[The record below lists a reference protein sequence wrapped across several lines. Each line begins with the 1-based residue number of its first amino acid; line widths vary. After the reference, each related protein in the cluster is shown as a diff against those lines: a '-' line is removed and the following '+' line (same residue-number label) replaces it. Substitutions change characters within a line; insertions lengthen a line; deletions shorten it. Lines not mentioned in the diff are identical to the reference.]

1 MGGGGYNDQWI
12 KDAEARL
19 SQNVADLGL
28 YNEHRWQEN
37 VAQNEQLA
45 NLGSATENLA
55 SANTAQDDYLKA
67 LSEINTTQS
76 TQIEDLFGFKDEFG
90 TDISD
95 LRSDLSDLESLYTNQ
110 DGTTSIEDVTGL
122 NEVITNLQEK
132 YSTNETLTNS
142 LGDLGETLRG
152 EFKAELQTLPDYTE
166 QLNQVSSDYNLTK
179 DQLDQLRSSFGNFQ
193 QQSAT
198 NLSDVQSALQTE
210 IGDVR
215 GNLTSGLKDLRTDA
229 FDALTDVYSSR
240 DEALSDLS
248 GRFGTHLRQQE
259 DALTKRIDDTGKDV
273 ENRIAQLGS
282 MMNYRM
288 LGDSAGGV
296 KMRRSKAFTSGAVN
310 TGTGQLSRSMKLKTL
325 NI

>member
-1 MGGGGYNDQWI
+1 MGGGGGYNDQWI

-19 SQNVADLGL
+19 SQDVANLGQ
-28 YNEHRWQEN
+28 YNEHRYQEHLLQEEALAALRGEN
-37 VAQNEQLA
+37 VTQSSQLEDLYGINETQSAQIGSLSDINE
-45 NLGSATENLA
+45 
-55 SANTAQDDYLKA
+55 
-67 LSEINTTQS
+67 TQS
-76 TQIEDLFGFKDEFG
+76 TQIEDLFGFK
-90 TDISD
+90 TDFESQ
-95 LRSDLSDLESLYTNQ
+95 LKDLESLYG
-110 DGTTSIEDVTGL
+110 DGTTSIQDVTGL
-122 NEVITNLQEK
+122 EDVISELKEK
-132 YSTNETLTNS
+132 YSTNESLTDSLTN
-142 LGDLGETLRG
+142 LETTLRG
-152 EFKAELQTLPDYTE
+152 DFEAKVQALPDYTE
-166 QLNQVSSDYNLTK
+166 QLNQVSSDYNLAK
-179 DQLDQLRSSFGNFQ
+179 GQLDNLRSDFGQFQ

-198 NLSDVQSALQTE
+198 NLADVQSALETE

-215 GNLTSGLKDLRTDA
+215 GNLTSGLKTLRSDA
-229 FDALTDVYSSR
+229 FDALTDVYSTR
-240 DEALSDLS
+240 DEALADLS

-273 ENRIAQLGS
+273 EERINRLGS

>member
-19 SQNVADLGL
+19 SQDVANLGL

-55 SANTAQDDYLKA
+55 SANTAQDELLEAMRGIDA
-67 LSEINTTQS
+67 TQS
-76 TQIEDLFGFKDEFG
+76 TQIEDLFGASEQYG
-90 TDISD
+90 IDISD
-95 LRSDLSDLESLYTNQ
+95 LRKDLSDLETLYG
-110 DGTTSIEDVTGL
+110 DGVTSIEDVTGL
-122 NEVITNLQEK
+122 QTVIDELKDK
-132 YSTNETLTNS
+132 YATDERLTSS
-142 LGDLGETLRG
+142 LTDLGETLRG
-152 EFKAELQTLPDYTE
+152 EFDARVQALPDYTE
-166 QLNQVSSDYNLTK
+166 QLNQVSSDYNLAK
-179 DQLDQLRSSFGNFQ
+179 GQLDNLRSDFGQFQ

-198 NLSDVQSALQTE
+198 NLADVQSALQTE

-215 GNLTSGLKDLRTDA
+215 GNLTSGLKTLRSDA
-229 FDALTDVYSSR
+229 FDALTDVYSTR
-240 DEALSDLS
+240 DEALADLS

-273 ENRIAQLGS
+273 EERINRLGS

>member
-55 SANTAQDDYLKA
+55 SANTAQDEA
-67 LSEINTTQS
+67 LEAMRGIDTTQS
-76 TQIEDLFGFKDEFG
+76 TQIEDLFGASEQYG
-90 TDISD
+90 IDISD
-95 LRSDLSDLESLYTNQ
+95 LRKDLGDLETLYG
-110 DGTTSIEDVTGL
+110 DGVTSIEDVTGL
-122 NEVITNLQEK
+122 EDVIDGLKDK
-132 YSTNETLTNS
+132 YATDERLTSSLTDLET
-142 LGDLGETLRG
+142 TLRG
-152 EFKAELQTLPDYTE
+152 DFEAKVQALPDYTD

-179 DQLDQLRSSFGNFQ
+179 DQLNQLRSSFGDFQ

>member
-19 SQNVADLGL
+19 SQDVANLGL
-28 YNEHRWQEN
+28 YNQHRYDEN

-45 NLGSATENLA
+45 NLDAATQNLV
-55 SANTAQDDYLKA
+55 SSNTAQDEYLKA
-67 LSEINTTQS
+67 LSDINTTQS
-76 TQIEDLFGFKDEFG
+76 TQIEDLFGASDQYG
-90 TDISD
+90 IDISD
-95 LRSDLSDLESLYTNQ
+95 LRKDLSDLETLYG
-110 DGTTSIEDVTGL
+110 DGVTSIEDVTGL
-122 NEVITNLQEK
+122 EDVISELKEK
-132 YSTNETLTNS
+132 YSTNESLTDS
-142 LGDLGETLRG
+142 LGNLESTLRG
-152 EFKAELQTLPDYTE
+152 EFQAQVQALPDYTE
-166 QLNQVSSDYNLTK
+166 QLNQVSSDYNLAK
-179 DQLDQLRSSFGNFQ
+179 GQLDNLRSDFGQFQ

-198 NLSDVQSALQTE
+198 NLADVQSALETE

-215 GNLTSGLKDLRTDA
+215 GNLTSGLKTLRSDA
-229 FDALTDVYSSR
+229 FDALTDVYSTR
-240 DEALSDLS
+240 DEALADLS

-273 ENRIAQLGS
+273 EERINRLGS

>member
-19 SQNVADLGL
+19 SQDVANLGL
-28 YNEHRWQEN
+28 YNQHRYDEN

-45 NLGSATENLA
+45 NLDAATQNLV
-55 SANTAQDDYLKA
+55 SSNTAQDEYLKA

-76 TQIEDLFGFKDEFG
+76 TQIEDLFGASDQYG
-90 TDISD
+90 IDISD
-95 LRSDLSDLESLYTNQ
+95 LRKDLSDLETLYG
-110 DGTTSIEDVTGL
+110 DGTTSIQDVTGL
-122 NEVITNLQEK
+122 EDVISELKEK
-132 YSTNETLTNS
+132 YSTNESLTDSLTN
-142 LGDLGETLRG
+142 LETTLRG
-152 EFKAELQTLPDYTE
+152 DFEAKVQALPDYTD
-166 QLNQVSSDYNLTK
+166 QLNQVSSDYNLARG
-179 DQLDQLRSSFGNFQ
+179 QLDNLRSDFGQFQ

-198 NLSDVQSALQTE
+198 NLADVQSALETE

-215 GNLTSGLKDLRTDA
+215 GNLTSGLQTLRSDA
-229 FDALTDVYSSR
+229 FDALTDVYSTR
-240 DEALSDLS
+240 DEALADLS

-273 ENRIAQLGS
+273 EERINRLGS

>member
-19 SQNVADLGL
+19 SQDVANLGL

-45 NLGSATENLA
+45 NLDAAAQNLA
-55 SANTAQDDYLKA
+55 SVNTAQDEA
-67 LSEINTTQS
+67 LEAMRGIDATQS
-76 TQIEDLFGFKDEFG
+76 TQIEDLFGASEQYG
-90 TDISD
+90 IDISD
-95 LRSDLSDLESLYTNQ
+95 LRKDLSDLETLYG

-122 NEVITNLQEK
+122 QDVIDGLKDKYASSDALTSSLEDLEK
-132 YSTNETLTNS
+132 TLT
-142 LGDLGETLRG
+142 GDFQAKFVE
-152 EFKAELQTLPDYTE
+152 KADYTE
-166 QLNQVSSDYNLTK
+166 QLNQVSSDYNLAK
-179 DQLDQLRSSFGNFQ
+179 GQLDNLRSDFGQFQ

-198 NLSDVQSALQTE
+198 NLADVQSALQSE

-215 GNLTSGLKDLRTDA
+215 GNLTSGLKTLRSDA
-229 FDALTDVYSSR
+229 FDALTDVYSTR
-240 DEALSDLS
+240 DEALADLS

-273 ENRIAQLGS
+273 EERINRLGS

>member
-37 VAQNEQLA
+37 VAQNEQLT

-55 SANTAQDDYLKA
+55 SANTAQDEA
-67 LSEINTTQS
+67 LEAMRGIDTTQS
-76 TQIEDLFGFKDEFG
+76 TQIEDLFGASEQFG
-90 TDISD
+90 IDISD
-95 LRSDLSDLESLYTNQ
+95 LRKDLGDLETLYG
-110 DGTTSIEDVTGL
+110 DGVTSIEDVTGL
-122 NEVITNLQEK
+122 EDVIDGLKDK
-132 YSTNETLTNS
+132 YATDERLTSSLTDLET
-142 LGDLGETLRG
+142 TLRG
-152 EFKAELQTLPDYTE
+152 DFEAKVQALPDYTD

-179 DQLDQLRSSFGNFQ
+179 DQLNQLRSSFGDFQ

>member
-28 YNEHRWQEN
+28 YNEQRWQEN
-37 VAQNEQLA
+37 VAQNEQLT

-55 SANTAQDDYLKA
+55 SANTAQDEA
-67 LSEINTTQS
+67 LEAMRGIDTTQS
-76 TQIEDLFGFKDEFG
+76 TQIEDLFGASEQFG
-90 TDISD
+90 IDISD
-95 LRSDLSDLESLYTNQ
+95 LRKDLSDLETLYG
-110 DGTTSIEDVTGL
+110 DGVTSIEDVTGL
-122 NEVITNLQEK
+122 EDVIDGLKDK
-132 YSTNETLTNS
+132 YATDERLTSSLTDLET
-142 LGDLGETLRG
+142 TLRG
-152 EFKAELQTLPDYTE
+152 DFEAKVQALPDYTD

-179 DQLDQLRSSFGNFQ
+179 DQLNQLRSSFGDFQ

>member
-28 YNEHRWQEN
+28 YNEQRWQEN
-37 VAQNEQLA
+37 VAQNEQLT

-55 SANTAQDDYLKA
+55 SANTAQDEA
-67 LSEINTTQS
+67 LEAMRGIDTTQS
-76 TQIEDLFGFKDEFG
+76 TQIEDLFGASEQYG
-90 TDISD
+90 IDISD
-95 LRSDLSDLESLYTNQ
+95 LRKDLGDLETLYG
-110 DGTTSIEDVTGL
+110 DGVTSIEDVTGL
-122 NEVITNLQEK
+122 EDVIDGLKDK
-132 YSTNETLTNS
+132 YATDERLTSSLTDLET
-142 LGDLGETLRG
+142 TLRG
-152 EFKAELQTLPDYTE
+152 DFEAKVQALPDYTD

-179 DQLDQLRSSFGNFQ
+179 DQLNQLRSSFGDFQ

>member
-55 SANTAQDDYLKA
+55 SANTAQDEA
-67 LSEINTTQS
+67 LEAMRGIDTTQS
-76 TQIEDLFGFKDEFG
+76 TQIEDLFGASEQFG
-90 TDISD
+90 IDISD
-95 LRSDLSDLESLYTNQ
+95 LRKDLGDLETLYG
-110 DGTTSIEDVTGL
+110 DGVTSIEDVTGL
-122 NEVITNLQEK
+122 EDVIDGLKDK
-132 YSTNETLTNS
+132 YATDERLTSSLTDLET
-142 LGDLGETLRG
+142 TLRG
-152 EFKAELQTLPDYTE
+152 DFEAKVQALPDYTD

-179 DQLDQLRSSFGNFQ
+179 DQLNQLRSSFGDFQ

>member
-19 SQNVADLGL
+19 SQDVANLGL
-28 YNEHRWQEN
+28 YNQHRYDEN

-45 NLGSATENLA
+45 NLDAATQNLV
-55 SANTAQDDYLKA
+55 SSNTAQDEYLKA

-76 TQIEDLFGFKDEFG
+76 TQIEDLFGASDQYG
-90 TDISD
+90 IDISD
-95 LRSDLSDLESLYTNQ
+95 LRQDLSDLESLYG
-110 DGTTSIEDVTGL
+110 DGVTSIEDVTGL
-122 NEVITNLQEK
+122 EDVISELKEK
-132 YSTNETLTNS
+132 YSTNESLTDSLTN
-142 LGDLGETLRG
+142 LETTLRG
-152 EFKAELQTLPDYTE
+152 DFEAKVQALPDYTE
-166 QLNQVSSDYNLTK
+166 QLNQVSSDYNLAK
-179 DQLDQLRSSFGNFQ
+179 GQLDNLRSDFGQFQ

-198 NLSDVQSALQTE
+198 NLADVQSALETE

-215 GNLTSGLKDLRTDA
+215 GNLTSGLQTLRSDA
-229 FDALTDVYSSR
+229 FDALTDVYSTR
-240 DEALSDLS
+240 DEALADLS

-273 ENRIAQLGS
+273 EERINRLGS

>member
-55 SANTAQDDYLKA
+55 SANTAQDEA
-67 LSEINTTQS
+67 LEAMRGIDTTQS
-76 TQIEDLFGFKDEFG
+76 TQIEDLFGASEQYG
-90 TDISD
+90 IDISD
-95 LRSDLSDLESLYTNQ
+95 LRKDLSDLETLYG
-110 DGTTSIEDVTGL
+110 DGVTSIEDVTGL
-122 NEVITNLQEK
+122 EDVIDGLKDK
-132 YSTNETLTNS
+132 YATDERLTSSLTDLET
-142 LGDLGETLRG
+142 TLRG
-152 EFKAELQTLPDYTE
+152 DFEAKVQALPDYTD

-179 DQLDQLRSSFGNFQ
+179 DQLNQLRSSFGDFQ

>member
-19 SQNVADLGL
+19 SQDVANLGL
-28 YNEHRWQEN
+28 YNQHRYDEN

-45 NLGSATENLA
+45 NLDAATQNLV
-55 SANTAQDDYLKA
+55 SSNTAQDEYLKA

-76 TQIEDLFGFKDEFG
+76 TQIEDLFGASDQYG
-90 TDISD
+90 IDISD
-95 LRSDLSDLESLYTNQ
+95 LRKDLSDLETLYG
-110 DGTTSIEDVTGL
+110 DGTTSIQDVTGL
-122 NEVITNLQEK
+122 EDVISELKEK
-132 YSTNETLTNS
+132 YSTNESLTDS
-142 LGDLGETLRG
+142 LENLETTLRG
-152 EFKAELQTLPDYTE
+152 DFEAKVQALPDYTD
-166 QLNQVSSDYNLTK
+166 QLNQVSSDYNLARG
-179 DQLDQLRSSFGNFQ
+179 QLDNLRSDFGQFQ

-198 NLSDVQSALQTE
+198 NLADVQSALETE

-215 GNLTSGLKDLRTDA
+215 GNLTSGLQTLRSDA
-229 FDALTDVYSSR
+229 FDALTDVYSTR
-240 DEALSDLS
+240 DEALADLS

-273 ENRIAQLGS
+273 EERINRLGS

>member
-28 YNEHRWQEN
+28 YNEQRWQEN
-37 VAQNEQLA
+37 VAQNEQLT

-55 SANTAQDDYLKA
+55 SANTAQDEA
-67 LSEINTTQS
+67 LEAMRGIDTTQS
-76 TQIEDLFGFKDEFG
+76 TQIEDLFGASEQFG
-90 TDISD
+90 IDISD
-95 LRSDLSDLESLYTNQ
+95 LRKDLGDLETLYG
-110 DGTTSIEDVTGL
+110 DGVTSIEDVTGL
-122 NEVITNLQEK
+122 EDVIDGLKDK
-132 YSTNETLTNS
+132 YATDERLTSSLTDLET
-142 LGDLGETLRG
+142 TLRG
-152 EFKAELQTLPDYTE
+152 DFEAKVQALPDYTD

-179 DQLDQLRSSFGNFQ
+179 DQLNQLRSSFGDFQ

>member
-19 SQNVADLGL
+19 SQDVANLGL
-28 YNEHRWQEN
+28 YNQHRYDEN

-45 NLGSATENLA
+45 NLDAATQNLV
-55 SANTAQDDYLKA
+55 SSNTAQDEYLKA

-76 TQIEDLFGFKDEFG
+76 TQIEDLFGASDQYG
-90 TDISD
+90 IDISD
-95 LRSDLSDLESLYTNQ
+95 LRKDLSDLETLYG
-110 DGTTSIEDVTGL
+110 DGTTSIQDVTGL
-122 NEVITNLQEK
+122 EDVISELKEK
-132 YSTNETLTNS
+132 YSTNESLTDS
-142 LGDLGETLRG
+142 LENLEQTLRG
-152 EFKAELQTLPDYTE
+152 DFEAKVQALPDYTD
-166 QLNQVSSDYNLTK
+166 QLNQVSSDYNLARG
-179 DQLDQLRSSFGNFQ
+179 QLDNLRSDFGQFQ

-198 NLSDVQSALQTE
+198 NLADVQSALETE

-215 GNLTSGLKDLRTDA
+215 GNLTSGLKTLRSDA
-229 FDALTDVYSSR
+229 FDALTDVYSTR
-240 DEALSDLS
+240 DEALADLS

-273 ENRIAQLGS
+273 EERINRLGS

>member
-19 SQNVADLGL
+19 SQDVANLGL
-28 YNEHRWQEN
+28 YNQHRYDEN

-55 SANTAQDDYLKA
+55 SANTAQDEA
-67 LSEINTTQS
+67 LEAMRGIDTTQS
-76 TQIEDLFGFKDEFG
+76 TQIEDLFGASEQFG
-90 TDISD
+90 IDISD
-95 LRSDLSDLESLYTNQ
+95 LRKDLGDLETLYG
-110 DGTTSIEDVTGL
+110 DGVTSIEDVTGL
-122 NEVITNLQEK
+122 QDVIDGLKDK
-132 YSTNETLTNS
+132 YASSDTLTSS
-142 LGDLGETLRG
+142 LTDLETTLRG
-152 EFKAELQTLPDYTE
+152 DFEAKVQALPDYTD

-179 DQLDQLRSSFGNFQ
+179 DQLNQLRSSFGDFQ

-198 NLSDVQSALQTE
+198 NLSDVQSALETE

-215 GNLTSGLKDLRTDA
+215 GNLTSGLQTLRSDA
-229 FDALTDVYSSR
+229 FDALTDVYSTR
-240 DEALSDLS
+240 DEALADLS

-273 ENRIAQLGS
+273 EERINRLGS

>member
-28 YNEHRWQEN
+28 YNEQRWQEN
-37 VAQNEQLA
+37 VAQNEQLT

-55 SANTAQDDYLKA
+55 SANTAQDEA
-67 LSEINTTQS
+67 LEAMRGIDTTQS
-76 TQIEDLFGFKDEFG
+76 TQIEDLFGASEQYG
-90 TDISD
+90 IDISD
-95 LRSDLSDLESLYTNQ
+95 LRKDLSDLETLYG
-110 DGTTSIEDVTGL
+110 DGVTSIEDVTGL
-122 NEVITNLQEK
+122 EDVIDGLKDK
-132 YSTNETLTNS
+132 YATDERLTSSLTDLET
-142 LGDLGETLRG
+142 TLRG
-152 EFKAELQTLPDYTE
+152 DFEAKVQALPDYTD

-179 DQLDQLRSSFGNFQ
+179 DQLNQLRSSFGDFQ

>member
-28 YNEHRWQEN
+28 YNEQRWQEN

-55 SANTAQDDYLKA
+55 SANTAQDEA
-67 LSEINTTQS
+67 LEAMRGIDTTQS
-76 TQIEDLFGFKDEFG
+76 TQIEDLFGASEQFG
-90 TDISD
+90 IDISD
-95 LRSDLSDLESLYTNQ
+95 LRKDLGDLETLYG
-110 DGTTSIEDVTGL
+110 DGVTSIEDVTGL
-122 NEVITNLQEK
+122 QTVIDDLKGK
-132 YSTNETLTNS
+132 YATDERLTSSLTDLET
-142 LGDLGETLRG
+142 TLRG
-152 EFKAELQTLPDYTE
+152 DFEAKVQALPDYTD
-166 QLNQVSSDYNLTK
+166 QLNQVSSDYTLTK
-179 DQLDQLRSSFGNFQ
+179 DQLNQLRSSFGDFQ

>member
-1 MGGGGYNDQWI
+1 MGGGGGQKTYDDQWI

-28 YNEHRWQEN
+28 YNEHRY
-37 VAQNEQLA
+37 
-45 NLGSATENLA
+45 TEHLNQQA
-55 SANTAQDDYLKA
+55 YLDA
-67 LSEINTTQS
+67 LSGINTTQSSQIEALGGINTTQS
-76 TQIEDLFGFKDEFG
+76 TQIEDLFGASEQYG
-90 TDISD
+90 IDISD

-132 YSTNETLTNS
+132 YSTNETLTDS
-142 LGDLGETLRG
+142 LGTLGETLRG

-166 QLNQVSSDYNLTK
+166 QLNQVSSNYNLTK
-179 DQLDQLRSSFGNFQ
+179 DQLDQLKSSFGDFQ

-248 GRFGTHLRQQE
+248 GRFGTQLRQQE
-259 DALTKRIDDTGKDV
+259 DALTERIDDTGKDV